1 MHRSGEISYP
11 LLIRLA
17 NWKNAEWHAVSSVP
31 LYLLYSLTPHK
42 LMLCSFLGIVNRYG
56 KQVKCRLDC
65 ANFDGGET
73 MSEQPKTIIV
83 VDDEPRMVRFVKMN
97 LDLEGYRALEAND
110 GFQALEKVREY
121 QPALVLLD
129 VEMPGLDG
137 FETLKRLREISDT
150 PVIMLTVRSDEDDR
164 IKGLDLGADDYVT
177 KPFSPRELSSRI
189 RAVLRRFEQT
199 NSRPEDQIIRIDERL
214 QVDMQRRDVIV
225 NGERQSLRPTEYR
238 LLQQLIDNAGWVVPH
253 EVLLTKAWG
262 HEYSNDNHLLRL
274 YITYLRKKIEEDPG
288 SPRYIFTE
296 RGLGYRFVD
305 YMGHSSKR

>member
-1 MHRSGEISYP
+1 M
-11 LLIRLA
+11 
-17 NWKNAEWHAVSSVP
+17 
-31 LYLLYSLTPHK
+31 T
-42 LMLCSFLGIVNRYG
+42 
-56 KQVKCRLDC
+56 D
-65 ANFDGGET
+65 
-73 MSEQPKTIIV
+73 QPKKRIVV

-97 LDLEGYRALEAND
+97 LDLEGYQTLEAND

-121 QPALVLLD
+121 QPDLVLLD

-137 FETLKRLREISDT
+137 FETLKRLREISDI

-199 NSRPEDQIIRIDERL
+199 SSRPEDQIMKIDDRL

-225 NGERQSLRPTEYR
+225 EGERMSLRPTEYR
-238 LLQQLIDNAGWVVPH
+238 LLYNLIENAGWVVPH
-253 EVLLTKAWG
+253 EVLLTKVWG
-262 HEYSNDNHLLRL
+262 HEYVNDNHLLRL
-274 YITYLRKKIEEDPG
+274 YITYLRKKIEQDP
-288 SPRYIFTE
+288 SDPRYIFTE

-305 YMGHSSKR
+305 YRKL

>member
-1 MHRSGEISYP
+1 M
-11 LLIRLA
+11 
-17 NWKNAEWHAVSSVP
+17 
-31 LYLLYSLTPHK
+31 T
-42 LMLCSFLGIVNRYG
+42 
-56 KQVKCRLDC
+56 D
-65 ANFDGGET
+65 
-73 MSEQPKTIIV
+73 QPKKRIVV

-97 LDLEGYRALEAND
+97 LDLEGYQTLEAND

-121 QPALVLLD
+121 QPDLVLLD

-137 FETLKRLREISDT
+137 FETLKRLREISEI

-199 NSRPEDQIIRIDERL
+199 SSRPEDQILKIDERL

-225 NGERQSLRPTEYR
+225 EGERMSLRPTEYR
-238 LLQQLIDNAGWVVPH
+238 LLYNLIENAGWVVPH
-253 EVLLTKAWG
+253 EVLLTKVWG
-262 HEYSNDNHLLRL
+262 HEYVNDNHLLRL
-274 YITYLRKKIEEDPG
+274 YITYLRKKIEEDP
-288 SPRYIFTE
+288 SDPRYIFTE

-305 YMGHSSKR
+305 YRKL